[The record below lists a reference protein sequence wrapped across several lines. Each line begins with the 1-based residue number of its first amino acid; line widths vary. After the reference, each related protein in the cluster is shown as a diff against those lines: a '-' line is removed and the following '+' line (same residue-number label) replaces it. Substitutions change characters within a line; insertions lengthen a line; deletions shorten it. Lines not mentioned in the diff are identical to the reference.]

1 MRVKHSGRS
10 RIRRGNWVGVGKTC
24 QAAGLALVL
33 LLPSTVPAAEL
44 VSLGALGNANGAS
57 GGVALSADANVVGFY
72 SDATN
77 LVIGDTNQV
86 RDAFVRDRAAGRV
99 ERVSVSTAGIQGNK
113 ASQAAGGAPALSTDG
128 QVVAFYSD
136 ATNLV
141 DDDTNGQVDVFVRVR
156 SSSTTERIS
165 VGAAGAQANGAS
177 VDPSISAD
185 GRFVAFQS
193 QATNLVDGD
202 TNGATDVFVRDRQS
216 GTTERVCGAIQGN
229 GASFSPAISADGNI
243 VAFMSAAS
251 NLVAADSN
259 GQLDIFICNRSSGV
273 ISRVSVAT
281 DGTQGNGGSIL
292 PAISADGL
300 VVAFKSLADNLVAGD
315 RNNVVDV
322 FAHDTTSG
330 TTERI
335 SANNLGGDANDFSF
349 PPSVS
354 HNGRYIAFG
363 SFGTNIVPPDTNNS
377 ADVFVRDRVNGVSIL
392 VDVNSQGEQ
401 ANGGTPDAPPAIS
414 DDGTIVAF
422 VSFASNLDFTDRNGQ
437 PDVFT
442 APNPFFGPGSCPDGT
457 CPSGELCVGG
467 FCATPTP
474 TQQPTKT
481 PTVTKTPTPANTAT
495 PTPTFRPCMD
505 DSDCQLDEHCRAGF
519 CKKERPCD
527 DTNPVI
533 DRNACYDR
541 EACVNNTC
549 ECGGDCNV
557 DGVVLVDEIARALLV
572 LGGSRPLSQ
581 CLAADL
587 NADGFVMGNEI
598 TLAVL
603 NQSKG
608 CAQEGRPLL
617 FAHDRGGLVTLGISA
632 TKSDDGQQAT
642 VAVDMSGGGGEVAT
656 AQLDILFDPAVLDLG
671 DTRVSCRKDARL
683 VNQVLSATL
692 PSTPEAPAGLQ
703 RLRLFVGDISDP
715 IATFADGRI
724 VTCTFQIRGGNAAGE
739 ATLGADGLNVGD
751 AHGDVFGSQVVG
763 ASIAVPTPAIQ
774 PTPRT
779 PCAGDCDGSG
789 DVTGNEIT
797 IAVRILAGQAELSEC
812 VNADADGDG
821 EVYVTDVTRAVLSL
835 GRGCPR

>member
-1 MRVKHSGRS
+1 MRVRQSGSS
-10 RIRRGNWVGVGKTC
+10 RIRRGNWPGAAIAC
-24 QAAGLALVL
+24 QTAALVFGL
-33 LLPSTVPAAEL
+33 VLPSATPAAEL

-57 GGVALSADANVVGFY
+57 AGVALSADGNVAGFF
-72 SDATN
+72 SEATN
-77 LVIGDTNQV
+77 LVAGDTNQV
-86 RDAFVRDRAAGRV
+86 RDVFVRDRATGQV
-99 ERVSVSTAGIQGNK
+99 ERVSVNTAGVQGNK
-113 ASQAAGGAPALSTDG
+113 TSQGAGGAPALSANG

-141 DDDTNGQVDVFVRVR
+141 DGDSNGQADVFVRVR
-156 SSSTTERIS
+156 AANTTERIN
-165 VGAAGAQANGAS
+165 VGSGGSQANGAS
-177 VDPSISAD
+177 VAPSISAD
-185 GRFVAFQS
+185 GRFIAFQS

-202 TNGATDVFVRDRQS
+202 TNAATDVFVRDRES
-216 GTTERVCGAIQGN
+216 GITERACGAIQGN
-229 GASFSPAISADGNI
+229 GASFSPAISEDGSV

-251 NLVAADSN
+251 NLVDADSN

-273 ISRVSVAT
+273 LSRVSVAT
-281 DGTQGNGGSIL
+281 DGAQGNGGSIL

-300 VVAFKSLADNLVAGD
+300 VVAFKSLADNLVSGD

-322 FAHDTTSG
+322 FAHDVTAG

-335 SANNLGGDANDFSF
+335 SVNNLGGDANDFSF
-349 PPSVS
+349 PPSV
-354 HNGRYIAFG
+354 NRDGRYIAFG
-363 SFGTNIVPPDTNNS
+363 SFGTNIITPDTNHS
-377 ADVFVRDRVNGVSIL
+377 ADVFIRDRQNGVTVL
-392 VDVNSQGEQ
+392 AHVNSDGEQ
-401 ANGGTPDAPPAIS
+401 ANGGTPDAPPAING
-414 DDGTIVAF
+414 DGTLVAF
-422 VSFASNLDFTDRNGQ
+422 VSFASNLDPSDTNGH
-437 PDVFT
+437 PDVFV
-442 APNPFFGPGSCPDGT
+442 APNPFFGPGSCPDGV
-457 CPSGELCVGG
+457 CPSGELCIDG

-474 TQQPTKT
+474 TQQPTRT
-481 PTVTKTPTPANTAT
+481 PTVTKTPTPTNTAT

-505 DSDCQLDEHCRAGF
+505 DSDCQPDEHCRAGF

-533 DRNACYDR
+533 DRHACYDR
-541 EACVNNTC
+541 EACVNDLC

-557 DGVVLVDEIARALLV
+557 DGVVLVDEITRALLV

-587 NADGFVMGNEI
+587 SGDGLVMGNEI

-632 TKSDDGQQAT
+632 TKSEDGQQAT

-656 AQLDILFDPAVLDLG
+656 AQLDVLFDPSVLDIG
-671 DTRVSCRKDARL
+671 EARASCRKDARL

-692 PSTPEAPAGLQ
+692 PVTPEAPAGLQ

-715 IATFADGRI
+715 IATFEDGRI

-739 ATLGADGLNVGD
+739 ASLGADGLNVGD

-763 ASIAVPTPAIQ
+763 TSLAVPTPVIQ

-779 PCAGDCDGSG
+779 PCPGDCDGG
-789 DVTGNEIT
+789 GEVTGNEIT
-797 IAVRILAGQAELSEC
+797 LAVRILAGQAELSEC